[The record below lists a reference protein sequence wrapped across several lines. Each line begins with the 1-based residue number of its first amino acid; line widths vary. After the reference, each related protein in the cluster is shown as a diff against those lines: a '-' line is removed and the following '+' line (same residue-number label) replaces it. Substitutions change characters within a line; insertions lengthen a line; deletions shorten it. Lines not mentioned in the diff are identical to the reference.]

1 MGFPRGLIFIAGKD
15 IFSFDL
21 ALNYALAAR
30 GWSVSVWD
38 DLALVDGADEKP
50 AFLYDQGGMAETAET
65 AETGRG
71 EEMNDIPLQI
81 SQPKIESCTKRVVNG
96 AQVQLL
102 HPGSQSWMPPMS

>member
-1 MGFPRGLIFIAGKD
+1 MIFIAGKD

-50 AFLYDQGGMAETAET
+50 AFLYDQGGMAET
-65 AETGRG
+65 GRG
-71 EEMNDIPLQI
+71 EEMNDIPLQMI